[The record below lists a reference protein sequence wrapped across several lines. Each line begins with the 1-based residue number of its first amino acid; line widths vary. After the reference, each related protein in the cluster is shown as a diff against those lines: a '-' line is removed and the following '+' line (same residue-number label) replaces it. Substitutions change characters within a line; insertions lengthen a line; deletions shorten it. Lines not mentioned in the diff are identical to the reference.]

1 MIKILALSDIYG
13 DIEIVK
19 ELVEAYNRDFD
30 VCVIAGGI
38 NKPKEDKSKEI
49 FEELLE
55 ISEKLLF
62 VNGGTDIINTKENNK
77 IHNLETEP
85 LILNKD
91 NLKIGF
97 LGIGGVPD
105 RSIKRKSEYPN
116 TWNEA
121 LWSNNL
127 MRKLSVDYNKLKIE
141 KPDFYFFISHSPP
154 YGIADYSKKITLNEL
169 ESTQD
174 IEEQDIEEKRKSST
188 PLHLGSKIIKSFV
201 LKNKIHAHFFG
212 HVHKEGGKIIKTKDI
227 IFANI
232 SHLSTLPYKL
242 TGRKFCIIQV
252 NNENIDIEFRNVV
265 NPNLDLENFLEVYL

>member
-1 MIKILALSDIYG
+1 
-13 DIEIVK
+13 
-19 ELVEAYNRDFD
+19 

-49 FEELLE
+49 FEKLLE
-55 ISEKLLF
+55 ISEKILF
-62 VNGGTDIINTKENNK
+62 VNGGTDKINTEENNK

-127 MRKLSVDYNKLKIE
+127 LRKMSVDYNKLKIE
-141 KPDFYFFISHSPP
+141 KPDFYFFVSHSPP

-169 ESTQD
+169 ESAED
-174 IEEQDIEEKRKSST
+174 IEEQDIEEKRKSAN
-188 PLHLGSKIIKSFV
+188 PLHLGSKIIKEFV
-201 LKNKIHAHFFG
+201 LKNKIQAHFFG
-212 HVHKEGGKIIKTKDI
+212 HVHKEGGKIIKIKDI
-227 IFANI
+227 TFVNI

-242 TGRKFCIIQV
+242 TGRKFSIIQV
-252 NNENIDIEFRNVV
+252 NKENIDIEFRNVV